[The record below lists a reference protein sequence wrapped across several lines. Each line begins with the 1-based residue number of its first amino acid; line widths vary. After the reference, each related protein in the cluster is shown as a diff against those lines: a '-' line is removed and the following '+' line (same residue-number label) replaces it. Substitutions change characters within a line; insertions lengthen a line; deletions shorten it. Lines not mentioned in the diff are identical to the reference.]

1 MIGLKG
7 SGNYD
12 YELEITKETDH
23 AYYLRTPNNEE
34 IWMPK
39 STFDSEGML
48 LEKYEDMLTEKLEE
62 L

>member
-1 MIGLKG
+1 MIGLKD

-12 YELEITKETDH
+12 YELEITETTDR
-23 AYYLRTPNNEE
+23 AYYLRTPNNED

-39 STFDSEGML
+39 SAFDEDGML
-48 LEKYEDMLTEKLEE
+48 LERYEDMLTGKLEE

>member
-1 MIGLKG
+1 MIGLKD

-12 YELEITKETDH
+12 YELEIIKTTDR
-23 AYYLRTPNNEE
+23 AYYLRTPNNED

-39 STFDSEGML
+39 STFDETGML
-48 LEKYEDMLTEKLEE
+48 LERYEDMLTEKLEE

>member
-7 SGNYD
+7 SGNFD
-12 YELEITKETDH
+12 YELEITKTTDR
-23 AYYLRTPNNEE
+23 AYYLRTPNNED

-39 STFDSEGML
+39 SAFGESGML
-48 LEKYEDMLTEKLEE
+48 LERYEGLLTEKLEE